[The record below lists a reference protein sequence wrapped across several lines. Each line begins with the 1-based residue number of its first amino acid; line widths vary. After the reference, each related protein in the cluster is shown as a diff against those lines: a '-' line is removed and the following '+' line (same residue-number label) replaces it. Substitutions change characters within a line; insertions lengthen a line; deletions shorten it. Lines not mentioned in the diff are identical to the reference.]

1 MQSGF
6 RMLERHDLGERGAA
20 AVSGRR
26 IRREIA
32 ILFWGVGV
40 AMKRKVPQNTSW
52 KELLAMMMTI
62 ALPVAMQNLL
72 STTGSMVDTI
82 MLGRLGETTV
92 GAVGL
97 CAQFTSLMFSGYWGF
112 IGGGMLFIAQFWGA
126 GNDDGIRKSYG
137 IMLAFVSITAT
148 VGTYLA
154 LFQPMWVMK
163 LYTNSEPIQKIG
175 VEYLR
180 LVGISYPFQILAV
193 AMAALL
199 RSTERVRIPLAG
211 AIAAVV
217 TNCVCNYILIFGK
230 IGFPAMGVRGAAC
243 GTILSSIVNVLVI
256 VVTAKACHVPYLLE
270 ISGRWKWDGALLK
283 EFLKKSFPIIMNE
296 ILIGVGNMLINIV
309 LGHQA
314 EQAIAATAVFRT
326 LEGLVIGFFAG
337 FSSAAT
343 VLVGKEVGAGN
354 HEEAYSRGWRLV
366 YSCQVIVLIVCLTVL
381 ALHEPILHAMGL
393 SGKSYQLAFSMFAIY
408 TVLGT
413 VRMGNWVQNDMYRSA
428 GDPAFGSTL
437 EICFMFLLVQP
448 VIHLANGPLHWPF
461 LVVFALCYVDE
472 PIRYI
477 IMQVHLYSMKW
488 IKPVSDAGRSTI
500 EAFREQYGITSRKR
514 FKHK

>member
-1 MQSGF
+1 M
-6 RMLERHDLGERGAA
+6 RT
-20 AVSGRR
+20 
-26 IRREIA
+26 
-32 ILFWGVGV
+32 
-40 AMKRKVPQNTSW
+40 KVLQKTSW

-112 IGGGMLFIAQFWGA
+112 IGGGMLFIAQFWGE
-126 GNDDGIRKSYG
+126 GNHDGIRKSYG
-137 IMLAFVSITAT
+137 IMLAFVAITAT
-148 VGTYLA
+148 AATYLA
-154 LFQPMWVMK
+154 LCKPMWVMQ

-175 VEYLR
+175 VEYLS
-180 LVGISYPFQILAV
+180 LVGFSYVFQVLAV
-193 AMAALL
+193 AMSALL
-199 RSTERVRIPLAG
+199 RSVERVKIPLAG
-211 AIAAVV
+211 AIAAVI

-230 IGFPAMGVRGAAC
+230 LGFPAMGVRGAAV

-256 VVTAKACHVPYLLE
+256 VVTAKIKHVPYLLD
-270 ISGRWKWDGALLK
+270 ISGHWKWDAALLK
-283 EFLKKSFPIIMNE
+283 EFLKKSLPIILNE
-296 ILIGVGNMLINIV
+296 VLIGVGNMLINIV

-366 YSCQVIVLIVCLTVL
+366 YSCQVIILCVCLIVL
-381 ALHEPILHAMGL
+381 ALHSPILHAMGL
-393 SGKSYQLAFSMFAIY
+393 SGESYRFAFAMFAIY

-413 VRMGNWVQNDMYRSA
+413 IRMGNWVQNDMYRSA
-428 GDPAFGSTL
+428 GDSAFGSTL
-437 EICFMFLLVQP
+437 EIAFMFLLVQP
-448 VIHLANGPLHWPF
+448 VIHLANGPLHLPF

-472 PIRYI
+472 PIRYV
-477 IMQVHLYSMKW
+477 IMQIHLYSMKW
-488 IKPVSDAGRSTI
+488 IKPVSDAGRKTI
-500 EAFREQYGITSRKR
+500 GAFREKYGIVAHHEKSR
-514 FKHK
+514 

>member
-1 MQSGF
+1 
-6 RMLERHDLGERGAA
+6 
-20 AVSGRR
+20 
-26 IRREIA
+26 
-32 ILFWGVGV
+32 
-40 AMKRKVPQNTSW
+40 MKRKVPQNTSW

-270 ISGRWKWDGALLK
+270 ISGHWKWDGALLK

-296 ILIGVGNMLINIV
+296 VLIGVGNMLINIV

-393 SGKSYQLAFSMFAIY
+393 SGKSYRLAFSMFAIY

>member
-270 ISGRWKWDGALLK
+270 ISGHWKWDGALLK

-296 ILIGVGNMLINIV
+296 VLIGVGNMLINIV

>member
-1 MQSGF
+1 
-6 RMLERHDLGERGAA
+6 
-20 AVSGRR
+20 
-26 IRREIA
+26 
-32 ILFWGVGV
+32 
-40 AMKRKVPQNTSW
+40 MKRKVPQNTSW

-270 ISGRWKWDGALLK
+270 ISGHWKWDGALLK

>member
-1 MQSGF
+1 
-6 RMLERHDLGERGAA
+6 
-20 AVSGRR
+20 
-26 IRREIA
+26 
-32 ILFWGVGV
+32 
-40 AMKRKVPQNTSW
+40 
-52 KELLAMMMTI
+52 MMMTI

-112 IGGGMLFIAQFWGA
+112 IGGGMLFIAQYWGA
-126 GNDDGIRKSYG
+126 GNEDGIRKSYG
-137 IMLAFVSITAT
+137 IMLAFVSITAA
-148 VGTYLA
+148 VATYLA
-154 LFQPMWVMK
+154 LCKPMWVMQ

-211 AIAAVV
+211 AIAALI

-230 IGFPAMGVRGAAC
+230 LGFPALGVRGAAC

-256 VVTAKACHVPYLLE
+256 VVTARVRHVPYLLE
-270 ISGRWKWDGALLK
+270 ISGHWKWDSALLK

-296 ILIGVGNMLINIV
+296 LLIGVGNMLINIV
-309 LGHQA
+309 LGHQS

-354 HEEAYSRGWRLV
+354 HEEAFSRGWRLV
-366 YSCQVIVLIVCLTVL
+366 YSCQVIVLCVCLSVL
-381 ALHEPILHAMGL
+381 ALHGPILHAMGL
-393 SGKSYQLAFSMFAIY
+393 SGESYRLAFSMFAIY

-413 VRMGNWVQNDMYRSA
+413 IRMGNWVQNDMYRSA
-428 GDPAFGSTL
+428 GDSAFGSTL

-448 VIHLANGPLHWPF
+448 VIHLANGPLGWPF

-472 PIRYI
+472 PIRYV
-477 IMQVHLYSMKW
+477 IMQIHLYSMKW

-500 EAFREQYGITSRKR
+500 EAFREKYGITGRKC
-514 FKHK
+514 